1 MDTIRTTGIRS
12 LRLLIWTRFNKTQ
25 KSIFQTPD
33 FPIPT
38 IFWAYLG
45 LFEENHQILTFF
57 LENVHKMFIKVHIMF
72 FISGHNSDNRYKK
85 PSASYLNKVQ
95 QNAKVHISNSRFSH
109 SYHIL
114 SISWAFWEK
123 SSNFD
128 IFLK

>member
-1 MDTIRTTGIRS
+1 MELNGNGYGLYRNIID
-12 LRLLIWTRFNKTQ
+12 LIKGSYLEEEKAGRKEKAENTQ
-25 KSIFQTPD
+25 VLQH
-33 FPIPT
+33 
-38 IFWAYLG
+38 
-45 LFEENHQILTFF
+45 FEENHQILTFF

-114 SISWAFWEK
+114 SISWAF
-123 SSNFD
+123 
-128 IFLK
+128 